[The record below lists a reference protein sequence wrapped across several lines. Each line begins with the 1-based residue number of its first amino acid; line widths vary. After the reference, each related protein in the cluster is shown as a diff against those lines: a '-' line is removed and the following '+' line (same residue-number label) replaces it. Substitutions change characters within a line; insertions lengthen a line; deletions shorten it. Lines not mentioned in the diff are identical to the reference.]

1 MTITLYNLAAEYRTQ
16 LETLADLDL
25 PEETVRDT
33 LESLGGELEAKA
45 QSVVGF
51 TRHLETL
58 AASIKAA
65 EAEMAARRK
74 TIENRVDHM
83 KKYVLDCMQN
93 NGIQKIECPYFV
105 MSIAKN
111 PPAVDVFDEAMI
123 PADYFVEQPP
133 PPPRLDKKLVMQAM
147 KDGFDVPGCRI
158 SQGVR
163 LSIK

>member
-1 MTITLYNLAAEYRTQ
+1 MSITLYNLAAEYRTQ

-74 TIENRVDHM
+74 TIENRVEHM

-93 NGIQKIECPYFV
+93 NAGIG
-105 MSIAKN
+105 
-111 PPAVDVFDEAMI
+111 
-123 PADYFVEQPP
+123 
-133 PPPRLDKKLVMQAM
+133 RLNIQCCASALVVAY
-147 KDGFDVPGCRI
+147 
-158 SQGVR
+158 
-163 LSIK
+163 